1 MAKKELLSMYVT
13 ATYRVPGMSCEH
25 CKAAVTK
32 ELSLVSG
39 VASVAVD
46 PDTKLVKV
54 SGTSLDDAALRAAI
68 DEVGYEVD

>member
-1 MAKKELLSMYVT
+1 VVPSLGMAKKELLSMYVT

-46 PDTKLVKV
+46 PDT
-54 SGTSLDDAALRAAI
+54 
-68 DEVGYEVD
+68 

>member
-1 MAKKELLSMYVT
+1 
-13 ATYRVPGMSCEH
+13 MSCEH

-46 PDTKLVKV
+46 PDT
-54 SGTSLDDAALRAAI
+54 
-68 DEVGYEVD
+68 